1 MLKSWSELPEKMRND
16 EVKKYYKILS
26 KKKSAL
32 RIKRIA
38 DVFLAF
44 IFMILL
50 SPVMIFIACW
60 IKIDSKG
67 PVFYRQERITSYG
80 KPYRIFKFRTMVTG
94 ADKKGPLVTEKSD
107 SRITKV
113 GQKLRK
119 LRLDELPQLFNILT
133 GDMTFVGTRPEVK
146 RYVDCYTDEMQATLL
161 LPAGITSNTSI
172 EYKDEDEI
180 IDAYRA
186 KGITDVDEIYLNYIL
201 PEKMKYNLKYIET
214 FGFFSDMKI
223 MLRTA
228 MAVIK

>member
-1 MLKSWSELPEKMRND
+1 M
-16 EVKKYYKILS
+16 KK
-26 KKKSAL
+26 
-32 RIKRIA
+32 
-38 DVFLAF
+38 
-44 IFMILL
+44 
-50 SPVMIFIACW
+50 
-60 IKIDSKG
+60 
-67 PVFYRQERITSYG
+67 
-80 KPYRIFKFRTMVTG
+80 
-94 ADKKGPLVTEKSD
+94 
-107 SRITKV
+107 
-113 GQKLRK
+113 
-119 LRLDELPQLFNILT
+119 
-133 GDMTFVGTRPEVK
+133 
-146 RYVDCYTDEMQATLL
+146 YVDCYTDEMQATLL

>member
-80 KPYRIFKFRTMVTG
+80 K
-94 ADKKGPLVTEKSD
+94 
-107 SRITKV
+107 
-113 GQKLRK
+113 
-119 LRLDELPQLFNILT
+119 
-133 GDMTFVGTRPEVK
+133 
-146 RYVDCYTDEMQATLL
+146 QATLL

>member
-1 MLKSWSELPEKMRND
+1 
-16 EVKKYYKILS
+16 
-26 KKKSAL
+26 
-32 RIKRIA
+32 
-38 DVFLAF
+38 
-44 IFMILL
+44 
-50 SPVMIFIACW
+50 
-60 IKIDSKG
+60 
-67 PVFYRQERITSYG
+67 
-80 KPYRIFKFRTMVTG
+80 
-94 ADKKGPLVTEKSD
+94 
-107 SRITKV
+107 
-113 GQKLRK
+113 
-119 LRLDELPQLFNILT
+119 
-133 GDMTFVGTRPEVK
+133 MTFVGTRPEVK
-146 RYVDCYTDEMQATLL
+146 KYVDFYTDEMQATLL

>member
-1 MLKSWSELPEKMRND
+1 MLKSWLELPEQMRND

-26 KKKSAL
+26 KKKVCPAHQAHS
-32 RIKRIA
+32 RCVSCFYFY
-38 DVFLAF
+38 DF
-44 IFMILL
+44 IVPSHDFYCLL
-50 SPVMIFIACW
+50 DQ
-60 IKIDSKG
+60 IDSKG

-146 RYVDCYTDEMQATLL
+146 KYVDCYTDEMQATLL

-186 KGITDVDEIYLNYIL
+186 KGITDVE
-201 PEKMKYNLKYIET
+201 
-214 FGFFSDMKI
+214 
-223 MLRTA
+223 
-228 MAVIK
+228 